1 VKSASVTWVAALAA
15 SVVIVVL
22 VAIRIGSG
30 GQASAPPPP
39 SGPAGPPV
47 ADISQMT
54 PREAADRLFD
64 RIVRAAEAGDT
75 AQVVRFQPM
84 ALSAYSMLEQDG
96 DTRYH
101 VGLIHS
107 LTGNDDA
114 ARAQLDSLRAT
125 SPDHLLATMLEFSLA
140 QLAGDEAGR
149 RRAYRTFLDAYD
161 AEFAT
166 QQPEYLAHQEAID
179 AFRAA
184 AQSELGVR
192 N

>member
-1 VKSASVTWVAALAA
+1 LVTWVA
-15 SVVIVVL
+15 VVGVSAVFVVA
-22 VAIRIGSG
+22 VAIGVGGG
-30 GQASAPPPP
+30 GQESAPAPP
-39 SGPAGPPV
+39 SGPVGSPV

-75 AQVVRFQPM
+75 AQVVQFQPM
-84 ALSAYSMLEQDG
+84 ALMAYSMLPEQDG

-107 LTGNDDA
+107 LTGNIVA
-114 ARAQLDSLRAT
+114 AQAQLDSLRAT
-125 SPDHLLATMLEFSLA
+125 APNHLLGPMLEFTLA
-140 QLAGDEAGR
+140 QLAGDDAGR
-149 RRAYRTFLDAYD
+149 QRTYRMFLDAYD

-166 QQPEYLAHQEAID
+166 QKPEYLAHQQAIED
-179 AFRAA
+179 FLAA
-184 AQSELGVR
+184 ARSELGVR

>member
-1 VKSASVTWVAALAA
+1 M
-15 SVVIVVL
+15 
-22 VAIRIGSG
+22 G
-30 GQASAPPPP
+30 
-39 SGPAGPPV
+39 
-47 ADISQMT
+47 

-75 AQVVRFQPM
+75 AQVVQFQPM
-84 ALSAYSMLEQDG
+84 ALTAYAMLPEQDG

-107 LTGNDDA
+107 LTGNVVA
-114 ARAQLDSLRAT
+114 AEAQLDSLRAT
-125 SPDHLLATMLEFSLA
+125 NPDHLLGAMLDFTLA

-149 RRAYRTFLDAYD
+149 QRAYRVFLDAYD

-166 QQPEYLAHQEAID
+166 QRPEYLAHQLAIEAFL
-179 AFRAA
+179 ATAR
-184 AQSELGVR
+184 SELGVS